1 MDLLLPKFGLFV
13 WTVLA
18 FLVLLF
24 LLTKFA
30 WKPILKSVNDR
41 TDAIQEALDQA
52 KLARKEIERLKIENE
67 QNLKQAKADR
77 DAVLKE
83 AREMKDKIIA
93 EAKDTAKV
101 ESDRMIEN
109 TKNVIQNEKLA
120 AITDI
125 KNQMAQLSID
135 IAEKVLKNQLSAKDE
150 QEKLVQNLIKEA
162 KLN

>member
-24 LLTKFA
+24 ILTKFA

-93 EAKDTAKV
+93 EAKDTAKI

-109 TKNVIQNEKLA
+109 TKNAIQNEKLA

-125 KNQMAQLSID
+125 KNQVAQLSID

>member
-24 LLTKFA
+24 ILTKFA

-67 QNLKQAKADR
+67 HNLKQAKADR

-83 AREMKDKIIA
+83 AREMKEKIIA
-93 EAKDTAKV
+93 EAKENAKE

-109 TKNVIQNEKLA
+109 TRNAIQNEKLA

-125 KNQMAQLSID
+125 KNQVALLSID